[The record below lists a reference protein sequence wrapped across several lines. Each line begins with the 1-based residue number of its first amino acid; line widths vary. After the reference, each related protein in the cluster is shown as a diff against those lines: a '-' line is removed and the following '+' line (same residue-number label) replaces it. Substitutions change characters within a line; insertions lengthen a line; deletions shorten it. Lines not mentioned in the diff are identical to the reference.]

1 MSGIYLHIPFCK
13 QKCTYCDFHFSTTF
27 SSYRE
32 NMIETML
39 QEIISRKDYL
49 AGEAL
54 ESIYFGGG
62 TPSLLS
68 AAELR
73 SFMDTIR
80 SHFKIESQAEITLEA
95 NPDDITI
102 VNLMSWRTLG
112 INRLSIGLQSFK
124 TADLEWMNRAHS
136 VSEALNCV
144 KLAQENGFE
153 NISVDLIYGL
163 PDLTLKE
170 WESHIDNVLNMGIQ
184 HVSAYCLTVEKKTAL
199 HQMVKTHKIKP
210 AGENDQSDQFLLL
223 SKRMKEA
230 GFHHYEISNFGLPGY
245 EAIHNSNYWKGK
257 KYLGI
262 GPSAHSFDGNTRR
275 WNISSNQLY
284 MKHFGK
290 DGSWYEIEKLTL
302 KDRWNELIM
311 TGLRTSHGVD
321 LDQLRSLHT
330 FTKSFQRT
338 LNQFEKNAWLKIEN
352 NRIVLSDEGRLMADH
367 IASELFLD

>member
-49 AGEAL
+49 VGEAL

-210 AGENDQSDQFLLL
+210 AGENEQSDQFLLL

-262 GPSAHSFDGNTRR
+262 GPSAHSFDGNSRR